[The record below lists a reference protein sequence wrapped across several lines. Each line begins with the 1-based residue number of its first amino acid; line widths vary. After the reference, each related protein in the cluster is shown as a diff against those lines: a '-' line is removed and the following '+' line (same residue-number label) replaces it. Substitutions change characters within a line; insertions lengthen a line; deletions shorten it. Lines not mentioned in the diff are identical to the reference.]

1 MRMPSRASIRTP
13 ALPIAEGDTPSCRL
27 AIVLEVAGLGVRVN
41 AVAPGPIETG
51 MLNRFTGNAERKA
64 GLVSTVPLGRVGEPN
79 EIANAILF
87 LCSDQASFIS
97 GHVLS
102 VDGGKSAG

>member
-1 MRMPSRASIRTP
+1 MRMPSRSSIRTT
-13 ALPIAEGDTPSCRL
+13 ALPIDEGDTPRCRL

-64 GLVSTVPLGRVGEPN
+64 GLVSSVPLGRVGKPD
-79 EIANAILF
+79 EIANALVF
-87 LCSDQASFIS
+87 CD
-97 GHVLS
+97 
-102 VDGGKSAG
+102 SAWKIDPCRGVIGVQL